1 MQLQIPEI
9 ERSPGSCLGTH
20 VFLFVSFLVLLF
32 WIHGAWKNKGQEKYD
47 LPLFLY
53 SKSSSQVELKGE
65 MISDSSVPA
74 SLRIPEFL
82 SFTRPEPHSGKSVSW
97 PLCSQVGEEKQDSS
111 LALSIYNF
119 TTRLNKTLKIWT
131 NDTVENLK
139 QIFPI
144 VLNNRKQKLQRQFL
158 NSGQI
163 SWDQFKILRV
173 VRIGLVHLQV
183 ETCGNK

>member
-1 MQLQIPEI
+1 MVQKVKISQSFSVLWPTDHKFI
-9 ERSPGSCLGTH
+9 E
-20 VFLFVSFLVLLF
+20 
-32 WIHGAWKNKGQEKYD
+32 A
-47 LPLFLY
+47 
-53 SKSSSQVELKGE
+53 
-65 MISDSSVPA
+65 
-74 SLRIPEFL
+74 
-82 SFTRPEPHSGKSVSW
+82 
-97 PLCSQVGEEKQDSS
+97 
-111 LALSIYNF
+111 
-119 TTRLNKTLKIWT
+119 KTLKIWT